1 MLFRPRPRRGNTG
14 GLTAVGLAVVMAVDA
29 CGQQSAPPSTTVPA
43 SFPAASLPSPSFP
56 TPSFPTMP
64 MTSCADN
71 QDGRYVEERFA
82 VSEVTTVEYSGDLQ
96 ADIYRPAAD
105 PAICRVGVVWVHGG
119 GFTQASRNGT
129 AERAWGAAL
138 AGRGYLFMS
147 IDYRLG
153 SGEPFGLDQAIDP
166 DRSAVVAAAI
176 DDATTAVRWLRAA
189 ATQWGVDPGRLIV
202 GGTSAGAM
210 TALGSA
216 LTAPIEDRPCA
227 VVSVSGDLDRAW
239 VGDDPVPALFVHGD
253 QDSLVPFQSAV
264 DAVQALTSAGGHA
277 DLVTISG
284 AGHEITGV
292 PPSDV
297 VIAVTSWLRGW
308 VAAEGC

>member
-138 AGRGYLFMS
+138 AGRGYVFMS
-147 IDYRLG
+147 IDYRL
-153 SGEPFGLDQAIDP
+153 
-166 DRSAVVAAAI
+166 VAAAI